1 MSVSEPFIA
10 RPIATTLL
18 MIAVLLL
25 GVLGY
30 RSLPISALP
39 NVDFPTIQ
47 VTTQLPGASPQVMES
62 LVTTPLERQFGTIA
76 GLASLNSDSSY
87 GLSTITL
94 QFVLDR
100 DIDNAA
106 QDVQAAINAARG
118 TLPADLPYPP
128 VYNKVNPADAP
139 ILQLAISSDVLPQN
153 QVADLA
159 DSVLAQKLSQVS
171 GVGLVSIQ
179 GNQRPAVRIQANP
192 TALAGLQL
200 GLEDIR
206 SALRAANVNA
216 PKGTFDGPK
225 QSFTIGSNDQIVSAD
240 EYKPVIIAYRNG
252 APVRLSDVA
261 EVIEGVENEQLA
273 AWVSTD
279 RFASTARSPYE
290 RPSGGADRAGVSGE
304 NDTRGSAARTDK
316 DEFASTA
323 RGSSERP
330 SGGADRAGVSGES
343 DTRGSAARTDKD
355 EFASTARSP
364 YERPSGGADRAGV
377 SGPGD
382 TTSHANGPLSTPDQ
396 QGRSRP
402 AVLVDVRRQ
411 PGANII
417 QTVERIQAL
426 LPQLTASFP
435 ASVKVTVLADR
446 TETIRAS
453 VHDVQFTMLLTI
465 ALVVMV
471 IFVFLRKL
479 WATVIPS
486 VALPM
491 SIIGTFG
498 VMALCGFSLDN
509 LSLMALTIATGFVV
523 DDAIVMIENIVRY
536 IEHGDDPETAARKG
550 AKQIGFTVVSL
561 TVSLIAVFIPL
572 LFMSGVIGRLF
583 RDFALVLTIA
593 VTISA
598 LVSLTLTPMMC
609 AKLLKADRPDDRHGA
624 LFDWTERQFARLLA
638 GYERSLRWVMA
649 RPKQTLTVFG
659 LTLVAT
665 GLLFVAIPKG
675 LLPQQDTGVIVGVA
689 EAEASISF
697 PAMKARTMAL
707 SAAVRQDPDVASV
720 AAFVGSGSINPTLN
734 TGRLNIVLKPRGERS
749 ASADQVIE
757 RLKQRAAAV
766 EGISLFMQPVQDLQ
780 IDSRVARTQYQY
792 GLRSLDASE
801 LAEWTP
807 KLIAALKAR
816 PELADV
822 TTEQQTDGLYLKL
835 DIQRDRASRLG
846 VPVQAIDDA
855 LYDAFGQRQV
865 TTIFTQVTQYRVV
878 LEVPPAF
885 RKRPDALDQ
894 LYVKSNTGALVPLS
908 AVATA
913 TTTRGPLVLSHEGQL
928 PAATLSF
935 NLAPGMSLSDALP
948 AIAAAEAEIGL
959 PVSVQRS
966 FSGTAAE
973 FQTSLASMPWLILA
987 AIVVIYIVLGVL
999 YESYI
1004 HPLTILST
1012 LPSAGVGAL
1021 LALLLTRQDFSV
1033 VALIGVVLLIGIVK
1047 KNAIMMIDFAL
1058 EAERDHGRSPSD
1070 AIFEAALLRFRPIM
1084 MTTMAALLGALPL
1097 ALESGAGSELRNPM
1111 GIAIVGGLILSQML
1125 TLYTTPVI
1133 YLAMDRLARRFRA
1146 EATPATA

>member
-1 MSVSEPFIA
+1 MSVSEPFIS

-25 GVLGY
+25 GALGY

-76 GLASLNSDSSY
+76 GLASMNSDSSY

-153 QVADLA
+153 QVADFA

-200 GLEDIR
+200 GLGDIR
-206 SALRAANVNA
+206 TALREANVNA

-261 EVIEGVENEQLA
+261 NVIEGVENEQLA
-273 AWVSTD
+273 AWVSAD
-279 RFASTARSPYE
+279 RFASTARNPHE
-290 RPSGGADRAGVSGE
+290 RPVGDDRAG
-304 NDTRGSAARTDK
+304 TSADR
-316 DEFASTA
+316 FASTA
-323 RGSSERP
+323 RNPHERQAMDGLAGGSEERAVAP
-330 SGGADRAGVSGES
+330 GTAGA
-343 DTRGSAARTDKD
+343 SA
-355 EFASTARSP
+355 
-364 YERPSGGADRAGV
+364 
-377 SGPGD
+377 
-382 TTSHANGPLSTPDQ
+382 DQ
-396 QGRSRP
+396 QDGSRP

-417 QTVERIQAL
+417 ETVGRIQQL

-479 WATVIPS
+479 WASVIPS

-536 IEHGDDPETAARKG
+536 IEAGDDPETAARKG

-609 AKLLKADRPDDRHGA
+609 AKLLKAEQPDHKHGP
-624 LFDWTERQFARLLA
+624 LFGWTERQFANLLA
-638 GYERSLRWVMA
+638 AYERSLRWVMA

-659 LTLVAT
+659 LTLIAT
-665 GLLFVAIPKG
+665 AVLFIAIPKG

-697 PAMKARTMAL
+697 PAMKARTFAL
-707 SAAVRQDPDVASV
+707 TEALRGDPDVQSI

-734 TGRLNIVLKPRGERS
+734 TGRLNIVLKPRGERD
-749 ASADQVIE
+749 ASAADVIE
-757 RLKQRAAAV
+757 RLKDRAAGV

-780 IDSRVARTQYQY
+780 IDSRIARTQYQY
-792 GLRSLDASE
+792 GLRSLDAAE

-878 LEVPPAF
+878 LEVPPEF

-913 TTTRGPLVLSHEGQL
+913 TTVRGPLVLSHQGQL
-928 PAATLSF
+928 PAAVLSF
-935 NLAPGMSLSDALP
+935 NLAPGMSLSDAMP

-959 PVSVQRS
+959 PASVQRS

-973 FQTSLASMPWLILA
+973 FQASLASMPWLILA

-1058 EAERDHGRSPSD
+1058 EAERDHGKPPRE

-1111 GIAIVGGLILSQML
+1111 GIAIVGGLILSQLL

-1133 YLAMDRLARRFRA
+1133 YLAMDRFAQRFRA
-1146 EATPATA
+1146 APEAVSA

>member
-1 MSVSEPFIA
+1 MSVSEPFIS

-25 GVLGY
+25 GALGY
-30 RSLPISALP
+30 RGLPIAALP
-39 NVDFPTIQ
+39 DVDFPTIQ
-47 VTTQLPGASPQVMES
+47 VTTQLPGASPQVIES

-76 GLASLNSDSSY
+76 GLSSMNSNSAF

-106 QDVQAAINAARG
+106 QDVQAAINASRG
-118 TLPADLPYPP
+118 TLPNDLPYPP

-139 ILQLAISSDVLPQN
+139 ILQLAISSEVLPQN
-153 QVADLA
+153 QVADFA

-206 SALRAANVNA
+206 TALQQANVNA
-216 PKGTFDGPK
+216 PKGSFDGPK
-225 QSFTIGSNDQIVSAD
+225 QSFTIGSNDQIISAD

-252 APVRLSDVA
+252 APVRLSDIATVL
-261 EVIEGVENEQLA
+261 EGVENEQLA
-273 AWVSTD
+273 AWVSST
-279 RFASTARSPYE
+279 RFASTARSGDE
-290 RPSGGADRAGVSGE
+290 RPATDGRAGASE
-304 NDTRGSAARTDK
+304 ART
-316 DEFASTA
+316 ASPGTA
-323 RGSSERP
+323 DATSDRP
-330 SGGADRAGVSGES
+330 SE
-343 DTRGSAARTDKD
+343 
-355 EFASTARSP
+355 
-364 YERPSGGADRAGV
+364 
-377 SGPGD
+377 
-382 TTSHANGPLSTPDQ
+382 
-396 QGRSRP
+396 SRP

-417 QTVERIQAL
+417 ETVQRIQAL
-426 LPQLTASFP
+426 LPQLTANIP
-435 ASVKVTVLADR
+435 ASIHLEVLADR

-453 VHDVQFTMLLTI
+453 VHDVQFTMMLTVV
-465 ALVVMV
+465 LVVMV

-486 VALPM
+486 VALPL

-536 IEHGDDPETAARKG
+536 IEAGEDPETAARKG

-583 RDFALVLTIA
+583 REFALVLTIA
-593 VTISA
+593 VILSA
-598 LVSLTLTPMMC
+598 FVSLTLTPMMC
-609 AKLLKADRPDDRHGA
+609 AKLLKAEDPNARHGK
-624 LFDWTERQFARLLA
+624 LFNWSERQFDNLLDS
-638 GYERSLRWVMA
+638 YSRSLRWVMA
-649 RPKQTLTVFG
+649 RPKQTLLVFG
-659 LTLVAT
+659 LTLIAT
-665 GLLFVAIPKG
+665 AWLFISIPKG

-697 PAMKARTMAL
+697 PAMQARTFAL
-707 SAAVRQDPDVASV
+707 SEAIRVDPDVKSV

-734 TGRLNIVLKPRGERS
+734 TGRLNIVLKPRAERS
-749 ASADQVIE
+749 TSADGVIR
-757 RLKQRAAAV
+757 RLKTLAADV
-766 EGISLFMQPVQDLQ
+766 EGITLFMQPVQDLQ
-780 IDSRVARTQYQY
+780 IDSRIARTQFQ
-792 GLRSLDASE
+792 LVLKSLDAAE

-807 KLIAALKAR
+807 KFIDALKR
-816 PELADV
+816 QPELTDV
-822 TTEQQTDGLYLKL
+822 TTDQQVDGLYLKL

-846 VPVQAIDDA
+846 VPVQAIDDT

-865 TTIFTQVTQYRVV
+865 TTIFTAINQYRVV
-878 LEVPPAF
+878 LEVPPEF

-894 LYVKSNTGALVPLS
+894 LYVKSTSGSLVPLS

-913 TTTRGPLVLSHEGQL
+913 TTVRGPLVLSHLGQL

-935 NLAPGMSLSDALP
+935 NLAAGQSLSHALP
-948 AIAAAEAEIGL
+948 AIDAAAAEIGL
-959 PVSVQRS
+959 PTSVQRS
-966 FSGTAAE
+966 FSGSAAE

-1004 HPLTILST
+1004 HPITILST

-1021 LALLLTRQDFSV
+1021 LALMLTGQDFSV

-1058 EAERDHGRSPSD
+1058 EAERDHGKPPHE
-1070 AIFEAALLRFRPIM
+1070 AIFEAACLRFRPIM

-1097 ALESGAGSELRNPM
+1097 ALESGTGSELRNPL

-1133 YLAMDRLARRFRA
+1133 YLAMDKLAKRFSRKDG
-1146 EATPATA
+1146 EAAPTPVVQAK